1 MAAYEEMIRETSTD
15 YAPWYVIPCDHKHI
29 AWVIVSAAII
39 EAIEALKPDYP
50 KIAGEALKE
59 LKKAERT
66 LRAERD
72 S

>member
-1 MAAYEEMIRETSTD
+1 
-15 YAPWYVIPCDHKHI
+15 
-29 AWVIVSAAII
+29 VIVSAAII

-72 S
+72 R